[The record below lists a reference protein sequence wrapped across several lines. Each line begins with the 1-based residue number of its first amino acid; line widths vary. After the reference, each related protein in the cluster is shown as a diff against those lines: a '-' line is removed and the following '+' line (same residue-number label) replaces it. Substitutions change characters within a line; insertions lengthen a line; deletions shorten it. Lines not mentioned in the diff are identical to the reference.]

1 LPGKTH
7 GPRASRRHLSE
18 GKSGSPL
25 AEGKRV
31 RSAGVNCERL
41 IIQRTTGRGKQK
53 ANLVACWFVAVHK
66 CSVSFKD
73 GRGVVHSTDVLA
85 ETVMEAAAL
94 GLRSFREQGMLDD
107 DGVFDVQV
115 EVTTMT
121 VHSVPIT
128 KLRAWLDS
136 SSSDLKTQAVKARV
150 R

>member
-1 LPGKTH
+1 M
-7 GPRASRRHLSE
+7 
-18 GKSGSPL
+18 
-25 AEGKRV
+25 
-31 RSAGVNCERL
+31 
-41 IIQRTTGRGKQK
+41 
-53 ANLVACWFVAVHK
+53 VACWSVAVRK

-107 DGVFDVQV
+107 DGVFDLRV
-115 EVTTMT
+115 EVTTIT
-121 VHSVPIT
+121 VHSVATT

-136 SSSDLKTQAVKARV
+136 AGDPKPQAVKARV

>member
-1 LPGKTH
+1 
-7 GPRASRRHLSE
+7 
-18 GKSGSPL
+18 
-25 AEGKRV
+25 
-31 RSAGVNCERL
+31 
-41 IIQRTTGRGKQK
+41 
-53 ANLVACWFVAVHK
+53 VAVRK

-107 DGVFDVQV
+107 DGVFDLRV
-115 EVTTMT
+115 EVTTIT
-121 VHSVPIT
+121 VHSVATT

-136 SSSDLKTQAVKARV
+136 AGDPKPQAVKARV